1 VDTTGLDD
9 FLADTEF
16 SGVVLVRKEN
26 TTVFEA
32 ATGLATQRW
41 GVPNTLDTRFDT
53 ASITKLFTSVAVLQQ
68 VGAGRLDLERSIHD
82 YVDLDGTT
90 IANDV
95 TLLHLLTHTSG
106 IADIAEE
113 SAGQDDDPEDDETR
127 ENGEDYAALWARI
140 PAYTVTSTADFL
152 PLFAHKPPHS
162 IPGVEAAYSDAGYIL
177 AGLAL
182 ENVTGRPY
190 RQYVYDEIFTRA
202 GMTDAGFYDRRDAA
216 PRLAEGW
223 DRDADGLWRA
233 SLFAAPPI
241 GSPAEGAQAT
251 AGDLVRFAQALRAG
265 ELLNPELSGEF
276 LIPQVSLD
284 EDTSYGFGLEFD
296 LNRNGTTHSWYS
308 DGIGAGASGILR
320 HYVDQGLDLVVLSNS
335 EEGAWPVVRELDERL
350 GG

>member
-1 VDTTGLDD
+1 MDTTGLDD
-9 FLADTEF
+9 FLADAEF
-16 SGVVLVRKEN
+16 SGVVLVRREN
-26 TTVFEA
+26 TVVFEA
-32 ATGLATQRW
+32 AAGLATQRW
-41 GVPNTLDTRFDT
+41 GVPNALDTRFDT

-82 YVDLDGTT
+82 YVDLDGSS
-90 IANDV
+90 IPNDV

-113 SAGQDDDPEDDETR
+113 SATDSDDADDA
-127 ENGEDYAALWARI
+127 GEDYAALWARI
-140 PAYTVTSTADFL
+140 PAYTITETADFL
-152 PLFAHKPPHS
+152 PLFAHKPP
-162 IPGVEAAYSDAGYIL
+162 ITMPGVEAAYSDAGYIL

-182 ENVTGRPY
+182 ENATGRPY

-216 PRLAEGW
+216 RRLAEGW
-223 DRDADGLWRA
+223 DQGADGLWRA

-251 AGDLVRFAQALRAG
+251 AADLVRFAQALRGG

-276 LIPQVSLD
+276 LIPQVQLD
-284 EDTSYGFGLEFD
+284 DETSYGFGLEFD
-296 LNRNGTTHSWYS
+296 LNRNGTTRSWYS

-320 HYVDQGLDLVVLSNS
+320 HYVEPGLDVVVLSNS

>member
-1 VDTTGLDD
+1 M
-9 FLADTEF
+9 ADSEF

-26 TTVFEA
+26 AVLFEA
-32 ATGLATQRW
+32 ATGLGTRRW

-68 VGAGRLDLERSIHD
+68 VAAGRLDLERSIHD
-82 YVDLDGTT
+82 YVDLGGTA
-90 IANDV
+90 IPNDV

-113 SAGQDDDPEDDETR
+113 SVDDEAGGP
-127 ENGEDYAALWARI
+127 EGGGEDYAALWARV
-140 PAYTVTSTADFL
+140 PAYTITQTADFL
-152 PLFAHKPPHS
+152 PLFAHKQPVAM
-162 IPGVEAAYSDAGYIL
+162 PGVEAAYSDAGYIL

-182 ENVTGRPY
+182 ENVTGQAY

-223 DRDADGLWRA
+223 DQDADGLWRA
-233 SLFAAPPI
+233 NLFAAPPI

-251 AGDLVRFAQALRAG
+251 AGDLVRFAQALRGG
-265 ELLNPELSGEF
+265 ELLTPELSGEF
-276 LIPQVSLD
+276 LIPQVELD
-284 EDTSYGFGLEFD
+284 EETSYGFGLEFD
-296 LNRNGTTHSWYS
+296 LNRNGTTRSWYS
-308 DGIGAGASGILR
+308 DGVGAGASGILR
-320 HYVDQGLDLVVLSNS
+320 HYVEPGLDVVVLSNS
-335 EEGAWPVVRELDERL
+335 EEGAWPVVREIDERL